1 MWSSGTLVF
10 MKFSAHHCKYWNVN
24 FLSFLWFSFS
34 WTVIV
39 FALYYCWLS
48 SNSNTCSLTLVL
60 LIFKYHFYSPGDFTS
75 FIQWPLLNFHL
86 NFFCCQNLFL
96 YGLFLICYSSSVSL
110 VSSFSSL
117 AFSYL
122 SISGISFCI
131 YNSRWFFLFFFFHDP
146 KYMF

>member
-1 MWSSGTLVF
+1 MWSSGTLIF
-10 MKFSAHHCKYWNVN
+10 MMFSAHHCKYWNVN

-39 FALYYCWLS
+39 FAFHYCWLS
-48 SNSNTCSLTLVL
+48 SNSPLALWPFL

-86 NFFCCQNLFL
+86 NFFCCPNLFL
-96 YGLFLICYSSSVSL
+96 YGLFLICYSFSSVSL

-117 AFSYL
+117 AFSSSL
-122 SISGISFCI
+122 SVSGISFCI
-131 YNSRWFFLFFFFHDP
+131 YNSRCFLFCFVFSWP
-146 KYMF
+146 